1 MLLTLVSFNESQIL
15 NPEAKSRFDKI
26 LADFGFSDTNINT
39 LSIEGSQNDLAR
51 TPPQN
56 QLPSGGNQ
64 NFGLAPGSAPRETI
78 QSKPIADNSGGSPLN
93 NLIDIASGRSKKV

>member
-39 LSIEGSQNDLAR
+39 LSIEGSHNDLAR

-56 QLPSGGNQ
+56 QIPSGGNQ
-64 NFGLAPGSAPRETI
+64 NFGVAPGSAAR
-78 QSKPIADNSGGSPLN
+78 QGKAKPIADNSGGSPLN
-93 NLIDIASGRSKKV
+93 NLIEIASGRNRKV